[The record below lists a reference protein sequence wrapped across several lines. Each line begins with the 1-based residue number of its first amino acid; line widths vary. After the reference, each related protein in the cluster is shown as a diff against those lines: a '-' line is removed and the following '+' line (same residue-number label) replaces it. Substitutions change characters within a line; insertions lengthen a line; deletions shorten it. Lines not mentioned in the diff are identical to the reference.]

1 MSGAQG
7 QKNSYSSYKKYKNQ
21 YWRLPVPMTN
31 APRKLGPHITEK
43 SCSSKDNHA
52 DIYIQSWIHKYKHNL
67 YLHTWMNIK
76 TYIHAFIRTY
86 IHICTHTCMHTYI
99 HMYIHTCVIY
109 PPESPSTILSGNLT
123 KHDSYNSYVNLI
135 AKYEIIFRNP
145 HQFPWIPTVQYI
157 GRQDSVTCHRS
168 WGPMSNILDPMV
180 DALSYFRC
188 DQIWILT

>member
-1 MSGAQG
+1 MLICIIGTHWNTTGA
-7 QKNSYSSYKKYKNQ
+7 
-21 YWRLPVPMTN
+21 TIT
-31 APRKLGPHITEK
+31 LGCHR
-43 SCSSKDNHA
+43 
-52 DIYIQSWIHKYKHNL
+52 KHNGWCEHL
-67 YLHTWMNIK
+67 VVSQWQFIGNLHNWK
-76 TYIHAFIRTY
+76 TTGSTGYKLATKIFFPVASW
-86 IHICTHTCMHTYI
+86 CTLESKFQTHWITTELPLNYHWFR
-99 HMYIHTCVIY
+99 VRGWRIY